1 LARDA
6 SVIAPEV
13 ARRIKFVGLDVDGV
27 LTDGG
32 IYLGSAGDA
41 NARVE
46 LKRYDIQDGMG
57 IHLLRQAGLRLGIVT
72 GRVSE
77 SVTLRAKELGVDEV
91 SQDAEARK
99 VFPFMDMLKRHGVAP
114 ADAAFIGDDFPDLPI
129 LKEVGLPVA
138 VGNAVPEVRAVCKL
152 RLTRNGGFGAVRE
165 FAELLLKA
173 RGEWKSVSE
182 AYVAERSLKRS

>member
-1 LARDA
+1 MARDA

-32 IYLGSAGDA
+32 VFLGTGGEE
-41 NARVE
+41 RFE
-46 LKRYDIQDGMG
+46 FKRYDIQDGLG
-57 IHLLRQAGLRLGIVT
+57 IVFLRMAKIKLGIVT

-77 SVTLRAKELGVDEV
+77 GVLLRAKELGIDDV
-91 SQDAEARK
+91 SQDADARK
-99 VFPFMDMLKRHGVAP
+99 VAPFMEMLKRNGVAP
-114 ADAAFIGDDFPDLPI
+114 ADAAFLADDFPDLPI

-138 VGNAVPEVRAVCKL
+138 VGNAVPEVRAICKL

-173 RGEWKSVSE
+173 RGEWKAVSE
-182 AYVAERSLKRS
+182 AYVAERSLKSRP

>member
-32 IYLGSAGDA
+32 VFLGTAG
-41 NARVE
+41 E
-46 LKRYDIQDGMG
+46 QPMEFKRYDIQDGLG
-57 IHLLRQAGLRLGIVT
+57 IAFLRKAGIKLGIVT

-77 SVTLRAKELGVDEV
+77 GVAMRARELGIDDV
-91 SQDAEARK
+91 SQDASAHK
-99 VFPFMDMLKRHGVAP
+99 VLPFLEMLRRHGIPP
-114 ADAAFIGDDFPDLPI
+114 ADAAFLGDDFPDLPV

-138 VGNAVPEVRAVCKL
+138 VGNAVPEIRAVCKL

-173 RGEWKSVSE
+173 RGEWKTVSE
-182 AYVAERSLKRS
+182 AYVAERSLKSPK